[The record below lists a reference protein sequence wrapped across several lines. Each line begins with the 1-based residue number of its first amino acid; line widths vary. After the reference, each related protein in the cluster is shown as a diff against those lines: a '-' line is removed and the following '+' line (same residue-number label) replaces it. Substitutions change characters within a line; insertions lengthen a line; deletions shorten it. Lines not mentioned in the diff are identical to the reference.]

1 MGGTNEGV
9 AAAIFA
15 RQHCRMIALHLAGTY
30 CRTVA
35 ASVARIRENVLDW
48 EHLSALHASSFAACE
63 LVDADS
69 DGWRVR
75 LVNQGSDAPQIL
87 KLFMAPDTSGYRVVT
102 EAGFGTGS
110 EIRVAVTP
118 RAAHQ
123 TDVVVDY
130 HVPEADSD
138 RLAMIGTAFVAIYTR
153 LWDEDEAMMV
163 AREAALAPRP
173 RAPTHVDLG
182 AEATLDLP
190 LSFDFGSGRF
200 RLLRHEGA
208 LIAHSVTCPHWLGP
222 LDGAI
227 DDDGCVTCP
236 WHGYR
241 FDVAT
246 GHSAD
251 GRALRLATAPVIR
264 IENGRVIADLPRPAK
279 PQKH

>member
-1 MGGTNEGV
+1 MGGIDNGL
-9 AAAIFA
+9 AAAAFA
-15 RQHCRMIALHLAGTY
+15 RHHWEMIALHLAGTY
-30 CRTVA
+30 RRSVA

-48 EHLSALHASSFAACE
+48 QHLSALHAASFAACA

-69 DGWRVR
+69 HGWRIR

-87 KLFMAPDTSGYRVVT
+87 KLHIAPDTSTDRVVT

-110 EIRVAVTP
+110 EIRVTVT
-118 RAAHQ
+118 AHGPHQ
-123 TDVVVDY
+123 SGVVVDY
-130 HVPEADSD
+130 HVPETDPD
-138 RLAMIGTAFVAIYTR
+138 RLAMIGMAFVAIYTQ

-173 RAPTHVDLG
+173 KAPIHVDLG
-182 AEATLDLP
+182 PESTLVLP
-190 LSFDFGSGRF
+190 RAFDFGSGRF
-200 RLLRHEGA
+200 RLLRQDGA

-227 DDDGCVTCP
+227 DGDGCVTCP

-246 GHSAD
+246 GDSAD
-251 GRALRLATAPVIR
+251 GRGLRLAPAPRIH
-264 IENGRVIADLPRPAK
+264 IENGRVIASL
-279 PQKH
+279 